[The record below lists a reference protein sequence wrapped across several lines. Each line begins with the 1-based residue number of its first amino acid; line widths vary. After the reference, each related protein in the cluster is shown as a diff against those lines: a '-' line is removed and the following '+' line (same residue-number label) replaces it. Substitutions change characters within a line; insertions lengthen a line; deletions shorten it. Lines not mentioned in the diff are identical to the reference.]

1 MNLIESNDST
11 PNQLPRQG
19 SRCLWKLSNGIINT
33 YLIMESED
41 PDMQNLQ
48 KWRIGPLF
56 KRIIK
61 VEDKTIIQKNSISY
75 TNHTLKALK
84 TPPTS
89 IGTQAKNRTSRYGYK
104 SIYLQLHRSSTNNVT
119 SFLFSGFQLTY

>member
-19 SRCLWKLSNGIINT
+19 SQCLWKLSNGIINT

-48 KWRIGPLF
+48 KWRIGPL
-56 KRIIK
+56 
-61 VEDKTIIQKNSISY
+61 IQKN
-75 TNHTLKALK
+75 H
-84 TPPTS
+84 
-89 IGTQAKNRTSRYGYK
+89 K
-104 SIYLQLHRSSTNNVT
+104 S
-119 SFLFSGFQLTY
+119 GG